1 MFSEQVANSAETAHR
16 FAIEWTRFAE
26 RLRQREV
33 PGFAQAEFEAAIEF
47 YAQRFSTEAEW
58 DSYSSEEEEEEEQ

>member
-1 MFSEQVANSAETAHR
+1 MFSEQVANSAEPAHR

-33 PGFAQAEFEAAIEF
+33 PGFARREAQRQAAFEAAMEF
-47 YAQRFSTEAEW
+47 YAQRFSTETE
-58 DSYSSEEEEEEEQ
+58 